1 MADNNSNNNNNKL
14 GVLALAG
21 IVVGAMIGG
30 GIFSLPQNMAQG
42 AAVDAVMLAWVVTG
56 VGMFFIANTFRTL
69 ADACPDAT
77 TGIYAYARLGF
88 GRFAGFQM
96 AWAYWLSSV
105 FGNVGYAVL
114 LMDALNYFFPGTFT
128 GGNNLWSILGGSLVI
143 WFMCF
148 MVMRGVHQAVA
159 VNTIGT
165 VCKLVPLAVFILIM
179 LFCFRWSFFTTDMTG
194 EAATGAAGHA
204 HSLGGMLGQVKSTM
218 LVTLW
223 AFIGIEGA
231 VVVSGRARSQSDVGK
246 ATLIGFLGCL
256 IIYALLSILPFGR
269 MYQPELAALNNP
281 STAPLL
287 SDVVGAWGGWLM
299 NLGVIVALLTSWLAF
314 TIMIAQIPYAAALDG
329 TFPVIFAKENAAG
342 MPSVSLLVSSAV
354 MQLAMV
360 LVYFANNAW
369 NTMLSVTAV
378 MILPPYLACT
388 AFLWKLCVGGK
399 YPAGLPVKRG
409 FALFCG
415 VAGTVYAAW
424 MIYAAGVQYLFMAFI
439 VLALGIPVFVWARC
453 DARRKTPD
461 DRKIFSQK
469 ELVAVILIVLLALGA
484 VIGFLAKEKFIQEKF
499 HKWSHLAGTEVEEV
513 VRNLE

>member
-1 MADNNSNNNNNKL
+1 MADNNSNNSNKL
-14 GVLALAG
+14 GVFALAG

-114 LMDALNYFFPGTFT
+114 LMDALNYFFPGTFA
-128 GGNNLWSILGGSLVI
+128 GGNNLWSIIGGSLVI

-165 VCKLVPLAVFILIM
+165 VCKLVPLAIFILIM
-179 LFCFRWSFFTTDMTG
+179 LFCFRWSFFTMDMTG
-194 EAATGAAGHA
+194 EAARTVPGHA
-204 HSLGGMLGQVKSTM
+204 HPLGGMLGQIKSTM

-231 VVVSGRARSQSDVGK
+231 VVVSGRARSQSDVG
-246 ATLIGFLGCL
+246 FLGCL

-269 MYQPELAALNNP
+269 MYQPELAALSNP

-287 SDVVGAWGGWLM
+287 SDIVGDWGGWLM
-299 NLGVIVALLTSWLAF
+299 NLGVIIALLTSWLAF
-314 TIMIAQIPYAAALDG
+314 TIMIAQIPYAAAQDG
-329 TFPVIFAKENAAG
+329 TFPAIFTKENAAG

-354 MQLAMV
+354 MQLAMI

-388 AFLWKLCVGGK
+388 AYLWKLCAAGK
-399 YPAGLPVKRG
+399 YPAHLPVKRG
-409 FALFCG
+409 FAFFCG
-415 VAGTVYAAW
+415 VAGTIYAAW
-424 MIYAAGVQYLFMAFI
+424 MIYAAGVQYLLMAFI
-439 VLALGIPVFVWARC
+439 VLALGIPVFIWARH

-461 DRKIFSQK
+461 DRAIFTRK
-469 ELVAVILIVLLALGA
+469 ELIAVMLIVVIALGA
-484 VIGFLAKEKFIQEKF
+484 IGVFLSKEKFVQEKF
-499 HKWSHLAGTEVEEV
+499 HKWSRSADSELRAAE
-513 VRNLE
+513 RILE